1 MNPSEC
7 PSGGQNKLREDRC
20 VCTVSVVLN
29 FSPCY
34 AMFLQFKLKIVY
46 FRSLCCMLVTVFQG
60 RELKEQSAVRFVGK
74 SMAGTQ
80 KVAASTQMREQHD
93 TALGR

>member
-1 MNPSEC
+1 
-7 PSGGQNKLREDRC
+7 
-20 VCTVSVVLN
+20 
-29 FSPCY
+29 
-34 AMFLQFKLKIVY
+34 
-46 FRSLCCMLVTVFQG
+46 MLVTVFQG